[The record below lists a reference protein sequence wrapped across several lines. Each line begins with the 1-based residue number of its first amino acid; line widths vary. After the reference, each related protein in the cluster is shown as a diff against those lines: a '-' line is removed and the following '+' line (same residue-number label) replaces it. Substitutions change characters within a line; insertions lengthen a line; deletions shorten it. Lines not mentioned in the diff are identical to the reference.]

1 MGIIAR
7 MLSAGEM
14 KVLKKQKLRAS
25 QQFQTPDACSG
36 IIGSNKIRV
45 SLNQEKIVEPTA
57 KKLKSALGFPRMF
70 IYLSSSDDD
79 QTCPK
84 SVF

>member
-1 MGIIAR
+1 MQ
-7 MLSAGEM
+7 E
-14 KVLKKQKLRAS
+14 KCVLKKQKLRAS

-36 IIGSNKIRV
+36 IIGSK
-45 SLNQEKIVEPTA
+45 SLYQEKIVEPTA

>member
-14 KVLKKQKLRAS
+14 QVKNKSYAHRSSFRLRMPVVVLLVQNLY
-25 QQFQTPDACSG
+25 
-36 IIGSNKIRV
+36 
-45 SLNQEKIVEPTA
+45 QEKIVEPTA